1 MANIIEKKEN
11 NQLVTEFEIESKLN
25 ILVEGQT
32 NNSKQLKAIRD
43 DLQKDFIWLAL
54 RNQELFELNEELN
67 KIK

>member
-1 MANIIEKKEN
+1 MIS
-11 NQLVTEFEIESKLN
+11 EFEIKSKLN
-25 ILVEGQT
+25 VLQT